1 MNAKLSA
8 AAAAILW
15 GFTYVLTTSWLP
27 PNPLFL
33 AAFRALGGALVLLA
47 IVRCLPERAWW
58 GRLFVLGTL
67 NAGLFFALFF
77 VAATRLPGGVAAI
90 FQALTPLAVIFI
102 AWGVLGARPTLVKI
116 ASVILGALGVS
127 LVVLSS
133 TATLDPI
140 GIAAAVGSMLAMAAG
155 GVLLNKWGAPRMP
168 LLGFTGWQLL
178 VAGVELSI
186 VALFMQDMPVG
197 LNNANILGLVLL
209 AVALTAVP
217 FALWF
222 GAIERAGAVAVAP
235 FMLLVPVTAFVLDAL
250 VKGEQPTTLQLVG
263 AALVMGG
270 LVLSQRG
277 SPRRHAHAHHHAP
290 AHDRKHAHG
299 GHQPTHS

>member
-1 MNAKLSA
+1 MNAKLAA

-15 GFTYVLTTSWLP
+15 GFTYVLTTTWLP
-27 PNPLFL
+27 PHPLFL
-33 AAFRALGGALVLLA
+33 AAFRAVGGALVLLA
-47 IVRCLPERAWW
+47 IVRCVPPRVWW

-67 NAGLFFALFF
+67 NAGLFFGLFF

-102 AWGVLGARPTLVKI
+102 AWGVLGSRPTATKI
-116 ASVILGALGVS
+116 GSVLLGALGVS

-133 TATLDPI
+133 QAQLDWI
-140 GIAAAVGSMLAMAAG
+140 GIAAAVGSMLAIATG
-155 GVLLNKWGAPRMP
+155 GVLLNKWGQPPMP

-178 VAGVELSI
+178 IAGVELVL
-186 VALFMQDMPVG
+186 VAVLAQDMPAQ
-197 LNNANILGLVLL
+197 LNTANILGLGLL

-250 VKGEQPTTLQLVG
+250 VKGDQPTSLQLVG
-263 AALVMGG
+263 AALVLGG
-270 LVLSQRG
+270 LMLS
-277 SPRRHAHAHHHAP
+277 
-290 AHDRKHAHG
+290 
-299 GHQPTHS
+299 

>member
-47 IVRCLPERAWW
+47 IVRCVPERAWW
-58 GRLFVLGTL
+58 TRLLVLGTL
-67 NAGLFFALFF
+67 NAGLFFSLFF
-77 VAATRLPGGVAAI
+77 VAATRLPGGVAAT

-102 AWGVLGARPTLVKI
+102 AWGVLGAKPTMIKI
-116 ASVILGALGVS
+116 AAVILGALGVS

-133 TATLDPI
+133 SAVLDPI
-140 GIAAAVGSMLAMAAG
+140 GIAAAVGSMLSIAAG
-155 GVLLNKWGAPRMP
+155 GVMLNKWGAPRMP

-178 VAGVELSI
+178 IAGVELAV
-186 VALFMQDMPVG
+186 VALVVQDLPSG
-197 LNNANILGLVLL
+197 LNNSNILGLVLL

-235 FMLLVPVTAFVLDAL
+235 FMLLTPVTAFVLDAL
-250 VKGEQPTTLQLVG
+250 VKGVQPSNLQLVG

-270 LVLSQRG
+270 LMLSQRG
-277 SPRRHAHAHHHAP
+277 SAKPHAHAHG
-290 AHDRKHAHG
+290 HAHPAKAKASG
-299 GHQPTHS
+299 SAAH

>member
-15 GFTYVLTTSWLP
+15 GFTYVLTTTWLP
-27 PNPLFL
+27 PHPLFL

-47 IVRCLPERAWW
+47 IVRCMPPRIWW
-58 GRLFVLGTL
+58 GRMAVLGTL
-67 NAGLFFALFF
+67 NAGLFFGLFF

-102 AWGVLGARPTLVKI
+102 AWGLLGARPTATKVG
-116 ASVILGALGVS
+116 SVLLGALGVS

-133 TATLDPI
+133 HAQLDPL
-140 GIAAAVGSMLAMAAG
+140 GMAAAIGSMLSIATG
-155 GVLLNKWGAPRMP
+155 GVLLNKWGQPPMP

-178 VAGVELSI
+178 IAGAELTVVAVL
-186 VALFMQDMPVG
+186 AQDAPAQ
-197 LNNANILGLVLL
+197 LDAANVLGLGLL

-250 VKGEQPTTLQLVG
+250 VKGVQPSGLQVVG
-263 AALVMGG
+263 AAVVMGG
-270 LVLSQRG
+270 LMLSQRAAG
-277 SPRRHAHAHHHAP
+277 KPGNKSTRHVNNTV
-290 AHDRKHAHG
+290 AHD
-299 GHQPTHS
+299 

>member
-15 GFTYVLTTSWLP
+15 GFTYVLTTTWLP
-27 PNPLFL
+27 PHPLFM

-47 IVRCLPERAWW
+47 IVRCVPPRVWW
-58 GRLFVLGTL
+58 GRLAALGTL
-67 NAGLFFALFF
+67 NAGLFFGLFF

-102 AWGVLGARPTLVKI
+102 AWGILGARPTVAKI
-116 ASVILGALGVS
+116 GSVLLGALGVS

-133 TATLDPI
+133 HAQLDSL
-140 GIAAAVGSMLAMAAG
+140 GIAAALGSMLSIAAG
-155 GVLLNKWGAPRMP
+155 GVLLNKWGQPPMP

-178 VAGVELSI
+178 IAGAELTFVAAIARDVPSQLD
-186 VALFMQDMPVG
+186 A
-197 LNNANILGLVLL
+197 ANILGLGLL

-250 VKGEQPTTLQLVG
+250 VKGVQPTGMQVVG

-270 LVLSQRG
+270 LMLSQQAAGRPG
-277 SPRRHAHAHHHAP
+277 NKSTRHVRNTVAQ
-290 AHDRKHAHG
+290 D
-299 GHQPTHS
+299 

>member
-15 GFTYVLTTSWLP
+15 GFTYVLTTTWLP
-27 PNPLFL
+27 PHPMFL
-33 AAFRALGGALVLLA
+33 AAFRAMGGALVLLA
-47 IVRCLPERAWW
+47 IVRCVPPRVWW
-58 GRLFVLGTL
+58 SRLVILGTL
-67 NAGLFFALFF
+67 NAGLFFGLFF

-102 AWGVLGARPTLVKI
+102 AWGVLGAKPTATKI
-116 ASVILGALGVS
+116 GSVILGALGVS

-133 TATLDPI
+133 NAQLDVL
-140 GIAAAVGSMLAMAAG
+140 GIAAAIGSMLAIATG
-155 GVLLNKWGAPRMP
+155 GVMLNKWGQPPMP

-178 VAGVELSI
+178 IAGVELTVI
-186 VALFMQDMPVG
+186 AALMQDVPHQ
-197 LNNANILGLVLL
+197 LNAANVLGLGLL

-250 VKGEQPTTLQLVG
+250 VKGEQPTALQVVG
-263 AALVMGG
+263 AVLVMGG
-270 LVLSQRG
+270 LVLSQKAAG
-277 SPRRHAHAHHHAP
+277 KPGNKSTRHVRNAIAQ
-290 AHDRKHAHG
+290 D
-299 GHQPTHS
+299 

>member
-15 GFTYVLTTSWLP
+15 GFTYVLTTTWLP
-27 PNPLFL
+27 PHPLFL

-47 IVRCLPERAWW
+47 IVRCMPPRIWW
-58 GRLFVLGTL
+58 GRLVVLGTL
-67 NAGLFFALFF
+67 NAGLFFGLFF

-102 AWGVLGARPTLVKI
+102 AWGILGARPTATKVG
-116 ASVILGALGVS
+116 SVLLGALGVS

-133 TATLDPI
+133 HAQLDPL
-140 GIAAAVGSMLAMAAG
+140 GMAAAIGSMLSIATG
-155 GVLLNKWGAPRMP
+155 GVLLNKWGQPPMP

-178 VAGVELSI
+178 IAGVELTV
-186 VALFMQDMPVG
+186 VAVLAQDAPAQ
-197 LNNANILGLVLL
+197 LDAANVLGLGLL

-250 VKGEQPTTLQLVG
+250 VKGVQPSGLQVVG
-263 AALVMGG
+263 AAVVMGG
-270 LVLSQRG
+270 LMLSQRAAG
-277 SPRRHAHAHHHAP
+277 KPGNKSTRHVNNTV
-290 AHDRKHAHG
+290 AHD
-299 GHQPTHS
+299 

>member
-15 GFTYVLTTSWLP
+15 GFTYVLTTTWLP
-27 PNPLFL
+27 PHPLFL
-33 AAFRALGGALVLLA
+33 AAFRALGGALVLLV
-47 IVRCLPERAWW
+47 IVRCVPPRIWW
-58 GRLFVLGTL
+58 GRLAVLGTL
-67 NAGLFFALFF
+67 NAGLFFGLFF

-102 AWGVLGARPTLVKI
+102 AWGILGARPTATKI
-116 ASVILGALGVS
+116 GSVLLGALGVS

-133 TATLDPI
+133 NARLDSL
-140 GIAAAVGSMLAMAAG
+140 GIVAAIGSMLSIAAG
-155 GVLLNKWGAPRMP
+155 GVLLNKWGQPPMP

-178 VAGVELSI
+178 IAGVELSL
-186 VALFMQDMPVG
+186 VATIAQDVPSQLNAANVMG
-197 LNNANILGLVLL
+197 LGLL

-250 VKGEQPTTLQLVG
+250 VKGVQPTGLQVVG
-263 AALVMGG
+263 AVLVMGG
-270 LVLSQRG
+270 LMLSQRAAG
-277 SPRRHAHAHHHAP
+277 KLGNKSTRHVRNTAVHE
-290 AHDRKHAHG
+290 
-299 GHQPTHS
+299 

>member
-15 GFTYVLTTSWLP
+15 GFTYVLTTTWLP
-27 PNPLFL
+27 PHPLFL

-47 IVRCLPERAWW
+47 IVRCMPPRIWW
-58 GRLFVLGTL
+58 GRMVVLGTL
-67 NAGLFFALFF
+67 NAGLFFGLFF

-102 AWGVLGARPTLVKI
+102 AWGLLGARPTATKVG
-116 ASVILGALGVS
+116 SVLLGALGVS

-133 TATLDPI
+133 HAQLDPL
-140 GIAAAVGSMLAMAAG
+140 GMAAAIGSMLSIATG
-155 GVLLNKWGAPRMP
+155 GVLLNKWGQPPMP

-178 VAGVELSI
+178 IAGAELTVVAVL
-186 VALFMQDMPVG
+186 AQDAPAQ
-197 LNNANILGLVLL
+197 LDAANVLGLGLL

-250 VKGEQPTTLQLVG
+250 VKGVQPSGLQVVG
-263 AALVMGG
+263 AAVVMGG
-270 LVLSQRG
+270 LMLSQRAAG
-277 SPRRHAHAHHHAP
+277 KRGNKSTRHVNNTV
-290 AHDRKHAHG
+290 AHD
-299 GHQPTHS
+299 

>member
-15 GFTYVLTTSWLP
+15 GFTYVLTTTWLP
-27 PNPLFL
+27 PHPLFL

-47 IVRCLPERAWW
+47 IVRCMPPRIWW
-58 GRLFVLGTL
+58 GRMVVLGTL
-67 NAGLFFALFF
+67 NAGLFFGLFF

-102 AWGVLGARPTLVKI
+102 AWGLLGARPTATKVG
-116 ASVILGALGVS
+116 SVLLGALGVS

-133 TATLDPI
+133 HAQLDPL
-140 GIAAAVGSMLAMAAG
+140 GMAAAIGSMLSIATG
-155 GVLLNKWGAPRMP
+155 GVLLNKWGQPPMP

-178 VAGVELSI
+178 IAGAELTVVAVL
-186 VALFMQDMPVG
+186 AQDAPAQ
-197 LNNANILGLVLL
+197 LDAANVLGLGLL

-250 VKGEQPTTLQLVG
+250 VKGVQPSGLQVVG
-263 AALVMGG
+263 AAVVMGG
-270 LVLSQRG
+270 LMLSQRAAG
-277 SPRRHAHAHHHAP
+277 KPGNKSTRHVNNTV
-290 AHDRKHAHG
+290 AHD
-299 GHQPTHS
+299 

>member
-15 GFTYVLTTSWLP
+15 GFTYVLTTTWLP
-27 PNPLFL
+27 THPLFL
-33 AAFRALGGALVLLA
+33 AAFRALGGALVLLV
-47 IVRCLPERAWW
+47 IVRCVPPRVWW
-58 GRLFVLGTL
+58 GRLVMLGTL
-67 NAGLFFALFF
+67 NAGLFFGLFF

-102 AWGVLGARPTLVKI
+102 AWGILGARPTATKI
-116 ASVILGALGVS
+116 GSVMLGALGVS

-133 TATLDPI
+133 NARLDSL
-140 GIAAAVGSMLAMAAG
+140 GIVAAIGSMLSIATG
-155 GVLLNKWGAPRMP
+155 GVLLNKWGQPPMP

-178 VAGVELSI
+178 IAGVELTV
-186 VALFMQDMPVG
+186 VAVLANDAPAQ
-197 LNNANILGLVLL
+197 LNAANVLGLGLL

-250 VKGEQPTTLQLVG
+250 IKGEQPTALQVIG

-270 LVLSQRG
+270 LMLSQKATG
-277 SPRRHAHAHHHAP
+277 KLGNKSTRHVHNTVTQ
-290 AHDRKHAHG
+290 D
-299 GHQPTHS
+299 

>member
-15 GFTYVLTTSWLP
+15 GFTYVLTTTWLP
-27 PNPLFL
+27 PHPLFL

-47 IVRCLPERAWW
+47 IVRCVPPRVWW
-58 GRLFVLGTL
+58 GRLAVLGTL
-67 NAGLFFALFF
+67 NAGLFFGLFF

-102 AWGVLGARPTLVKI
+102 AWGILGARPTATKI
-116 ASVILGALGVS
+116 GSVLLGALGVS

-133 TATLDPI
+133 NAQLDSL
-140 GIAAAVGSMLAMAAG
+140 GIAAAIGSMLSIAAG
-155 GVLLNKWGAPRMP
+155 GVLLNKWGQPPMP

-178 VAGVELSI
+178 IAGVELSL
-186 VALFMQDMPVG
+186 VAAITQDVPAQ
-197 LNNANILGLVLL
+197 LNAANVLGLGLL

-250 VKGEQPTTLQLVG
+250 VKGVQPTALQVAG
-263 AALVMGG
+263 AVLVMGG
-270 LVLSQRG
+270 LILSQKAVG
-277 SPRRHAHAHHHAP
+277 KPGNKSTRHVRNTVVQ
-290 AHDRKHAHG
+290 D
-299 GHQPTHS
+299 

>member
-15 GFTYVLTTSWLP
+15 GFTYVLTTTWLP
-27 PNPLFL
+27 PHPLFL

-47 IVRCLPERAWW
+47 IVRCMPPRIWW
-58 GRLFVLGTL
+58 GRMVVLGTL
-67 NAGLFFALFF
+67 NAGLFFGLFF

-102 AWGVLGARPTLVKI
+102 AWGLLGARPTATKVG
-116 ASVILGALGVS
+116 SVLLGALGVS

-133 TATLDPI
+133 HAQLDPL
-140 GIAAAVGSMLAMAAG
+140 GMAAAIGSMLSIATG
-155 GVLLNKWGAPRMP
+155 GVLLNKWGQPPRP

-178 VAGVELSI
+178 IAGAELTVVAVL
-186 VALFMQDMPVG
+186 AQDAPAQ
-197 LNNANILGLVLL
+197 LDAANVLGLGLL

-250 VKGEQPTTLQLVG
+250 VKGVQPSGLQVVG
-263 AALVMGG
+263 AAVVMGG
-270 LVLSQRG
+270 LMLSQRAAG
-277 SPRRHAHAHHHAP
+277 NPGNKSTRHVNNTV
-290 AHDRKHAHG
+290 AHD
-299 GHQPTHS
+299 

>member
-15 GFTYVLTTSWLP
+15 GFTYVLTTTWLP
-27 PNPLFL
+27 PHPLFL

-47 IVRCLPERAWW
+47 IVRCMPPRIWW
-58 GRLFVLGTL
+58 GRMAVLGTL
-67 NAGLFFALFF
+67 NAGLFFGLFF

-102 AWGVLGARPTLVKI
+102 AWGLLGARPTATKVG
-116 ASVILGALGVS
+116 SVLLGALGVS

-133 TATLDPI
+133 HAQLDPL
-140 GIAAAVGSMLAMAAG
+140 GMAASIGSMLSIATG
-155 GVLLNKWGAPRMP
+155 GVLLNKWGQPPMP

-178 VAGVELSI
+178 IAGVELTV
-186 VALFMQDMPVG
+186 VAVLAQDAPAQ
-197 LNNANILGLVLL
+197 LDAANVLGLGLL

-250 VKGEQPTTLQLVG
+250 VKGVQPSGLQVVG
-263 AALVMGG
+263 AAVVMGG
-270 LVLSQRG
+270 LMLSQRAAG
-277 SPRRHAHAHHHAP
+277 KPGNKSTRHVNNTV
-290 AHDRKHAHG
+290 AHD
-299 GHQPTHS
+299 

>member
-1 MNAKLSA
+1 MNAKLSV

-15 GFTYVLTTSWLP
+15 GFTYVLTTTWLP
-27 PNPLFL
+27 PHPLFM

-47 IVRCLPERAWW
+47 IVRCVPPRVWW
-58 GRLFVLGTL
+58 GRLAALGTL
-67 NAGLFFALFF
+67 NAGLFFGLFF

-102 AWGVLGARPTLVKI
+102 AWGILGARPTVAKI
-116 ASVILGALGVS
+116 GSVLLGALGVS

-133 TATLDPI
+133 HAQLDSL
-140 GIAAAVGSMLAMAAG
+140 GIAAALGSMLSIAAG
-155 GVLLNKWGAPRMP
+155 GVLLNKWGQPPMP

-178 VAGVELSI
+178 IAGAELTFVAAIARDVPSQLD
-186 VALFMQDMPVG
+186 A
-197 LNNANILGLVLL
+197 ANILGLGLL

-250 VKGEQPTTLQLVG
+250 VKGVQPTGMQVVG

-270 LVLSQRG
+270 LMLSQQAAGRPG
-277 SPRRHAHAHHHAP
+277 NKSTRHVRNTVAQ
-290 AHDRKHAHG
+290 D
-299 GHQPTHS
+299 

>member
-15 GFTYVLTTSWLP
+15 GFTYVLTTTWLP
-27 PNPLFL
+27 PHPLFL

-47 IVRCLPERAWW
+47 IVRCMPPRAWW
-58 GRLFVLGTL
+58 GRLVVLGSL
-67 NAGLFFALFF
+67 NAGLFFGLFF

-102 AWGVLGARPTLVKI
+102 AWGILGARPTVTKI
-116 ASVILGALGVS
+116 GSVLLGALGVS
-127 LVVLSS
+127 LVVMSS
-133 TATLDPI
+133 NAQLDPL
-140 GIAAAVGSMLAMAAG
+140 GIAAAIGSMLAIATG
-155 GVLLNKWGAPRMP
+155 GVLLNKWGQPPMP

-178 VAGVELSI
+178 IAGVELTV
-186 VALFMQDMPVG
+186 VALIGQDMPSQ
-197 LNNANILGLVLL
+197 LNNANLLGLGLL

-250 VKGEQPTTLQLVG
+250 VKGVQPTGLQLVG

-270 LVLSQRG
+270 LVLSQKAVG
-277 SPRRHAHAHHHAP
+277 KQGNKSTRHVRNTIAS
-290 AHDRKHAHG
+290 K
-299 GHQPTHS
+299 

>member
-15 GFTYVLTTSWLP
+15 GFTYVLTTTWLP
-27 PNPLFL
+27 PHPLFL

-47 IVRCLPERAWW
+47 IVRCVPPRVWW
-58 GRLFVLGTL
+58 GRLAVLGTL
-67 NAGLFFALFF
+67 NAGLFFGLFF

-102 AWGVLGARPTLVKI
+102 AWGILGTHPTVAKIGSVL
-116 ASVILGALGVS
+116 LGALGVS
-127 LVVLSS
+127 LVVASS
-133 TATLDPI
+133 NAQLDPL
-140 GIAAAVGSMLAMAAG
+140 GIAAAIGSMLAIATG
-155 GVLLNKWGAPRMP
+155 GVLLNKWGQPPMP

-178 VAGVELSI
+178 IAGAELTVVATL
-186 VALFMQDMPVG
+186 AQDMPAQLDTG
-197 LNNANILGLVLL
+197 NILGLGLL

-250 VKGEQPTTLQLVG
+250 VKGVQPTGMQLVG

-270 LVLSQRG
+270 LVLSQKAAG
-277 SPRRHAHAHHHAP
+277 KPGNKSTRHVRNA
-290 AHDRKHAHG
+290 
-299 GHQPTHS
+299 

>member
-15 GFTYVLTTSWLP
+15 GFTYVLTTTWLP
-27 PNPLFL
+27 PHPLFL

-47 IVRCLPERAWW
+47 IVRCMPPRIWW
-58 GRLFVLGTL
+58 GRMAVLGTL
-67 NAGLFFALFF
+67 NAGLFFGLFF

-102 AWGVLGARPTLVKI
+102 AWGLLGARPTATKVG
-116 ASVILGALGVS
+116 SVLLGALGVS

-133 TATLDPI
+133 HAQLDPL
-140 GIAAAVGSMLAMAAG
+140 GMAAAIGSMLSIATG
-155 GVLLNKWGAPRMP
+155 GVLLNKWGQPPMP

-178 VAGVELSI
+178 IAGVELTV
-186 VALFMQDMPVG
+186 VAVLAQDAPAQ
-197 LNNANILGLVLL
+197 LDAANVLGLGLL

-250 VKGEQPTTLQLVG
+250 VKGVQPSGLQVVG
-263 AALVMGG
+263 AAVVMGG
-270 LVLSQRG
+270 LMLSQRAAG
-277 SPRRHAHAHHHAP
+277 KPGNKSTRHVNNTV
-290 AHDRKHAHG
+290 AHD
-299 GHQPTHS
+299 

>member
-15 GFTYVLTTSWLP
+15 GFTYVLTTTWLP
-27 PNPLFL
+27 PHPLFL
-33 AAFRALGGALVLLA
+33 AAFRALGGALVLLV
-47 IVRCLPERAWW
+47 IVRCVPPRVWW
-58 GRLFVLGTL
+58 GRLAVLGTL
-67 NAGLFFALFF
+67 NAGLFFGLFF

-102 AWGVLGARPTLVKI
+102 AWGILGARPTATKI
-116 ASVILGALGVS
+116 GSVLLGALGVS

-133 TATLDPI
+133 NARLDSL
-140 GIAAAVGSMLAMAAG
+140 GIVAAIGSMLSIAAG
-155 GVLLNKWGAPRMP
+155 GVLLNKWGQPPMP

-178 VAGVELSI
+178 IAGVELSL
-186 VALFMQDMPVG
+186 VATIAQDVPSQLNAANVMG
-197 LNNANILGLVLL
+197 LGLL

-250 VKGEQPTTLQLVG
+250 VKGVQPTGLQVVG
-263 AALVMGG
+263 AVLVMGG
-270 LVLSQRG
+270 LMLSQRAAG
-277 SPRRHAHAHHHAP
+277 KLGNKSTRHVRNTAVHE
-290 AHDRKHAHG
+290 
-299 GHQPTHS
+299 

>member
-15 GFTYVLTTSWLP
+15 GFTYVLTTTWLP
-27 PNPLFL
+27 PHPLFL

-47 IVRCLPERAWW
+47 IVRCVPPRVWW
-58 GRLFVLGTL
+58 GRLAVLGTL
-67 NAGLFFALFF
+67 NAGLFFGLFF

-102 AWGVLGARPTLVKI
+102 AWGILGARPTATKI
-116 ASVILGALGVS
+116 GSVLLGALGVS

-133 TATLDPI
+133 NAQLDSL
-140 GIAAAVGSMLAMAAG
+140 GIAAAIGSMLSIAAG
-155 GVLLNKWGAPRMP
+155 GVLLNKWGQPPMP

-178 VAGVELSI
+178 IAGVELAL
-186 VALFMQDMPVG
+186 VAAITQDVPAQ
-197 LNNANILGLVLL
+197 LNAANVLGLGLL

-250 VKGEQPTTLQLVG
+250 VKGVQPTALQVAG
-263 AALVMGG
+263 AVLVMGG
-270 LVLSQRG
+270 LMLSQKAVG
-277 SPRRHAHAHHHAP
+277 KPGNKSTRHVRNTVVQ
-290 AHDRKHAHG
+290 D
-299 GHQPTHS
+299 

>member
-15 GFTYVLTTSWLP
+15 GFTYVLTTTWLP
-27 PNPLFL
+27 PHPLFL

-47 IVRCLPERAWW
+47 IVRCVPHRAWW
-58 GRLFVLGTL
+58 GRLAVLGTL
-67 NAGLFFALFF
+67 NAGLFFGLFF

-90 FQALTPLAVIFI
+90 FQALTPLTVIFI
-102 AWGVLGARPTLVKI
+102 AWGILGARPTVTKI
-116 ASVILGALGVS
+116 GSVLLGALGVS

-133 TATLDPI
+133 HAQLDLL
-140 GIAAAVGSMLAMAAG
+140 GIAAAIGSMLSIAAG
-155 GVLLNKWGAPRMP
+155 GVLLNKWGQPPMP

-178 VAGVELSI
+178 IAGAELISVAAIAHDVPSQLD
-186 VALFMQDMPVG
+186 A
-197 LNNANILGLVLL
+197 ANVLGLGLL

-250 VKGEQPTTLQLVG
+250 VKGVQPTGLQVVG

-270 LVLSQRG
+270 LMLSQRAAG
-277 SPRRHAHAHHHAP
+277 RPGNKSTRHVRNTVAQ
-290 AHDRKHAHG
+290 D
-299 GHQPTHS
+299 

>member
-15 GFTYVLTTSWLP
+15 GFTYVLTTTWLP
-27 PNPLFL
+27 PHPLFL
-33 AAFRALGGALVLLA
+33 AAFRALGGALVLLV
-47 IVRCLPERAWW
+47 IVRCVPPRIWW
-58 GRLFVLGTL
+58 GRLAVLGTL
-67 NAGLFFALFF
+67 NAGLFFGLFF

-102 AWGVLGARPTLVKI
+102 AWGILGARPTATKI
-116 ASVILGALGVS
+116 GSVLLGALGVS

-133 TATLDPI
+133 NARLDSL
-140 GIAAAVGSMLAMAAG
+140 GIVAAIGSMLSIAAG
-155 GVLLNKWGAPRMP
+155 GVLLNKWGQPPMP

-178 VAGVELSI
+178 IAGVELSL
-186 VALFMQDMPVG
+186 VATIAQDVPSQ
-197 LNNANILGLVLL
+197 LNAANVLGLGLL

-250 VKGEQPTTLQLVG
+250 VKGVQPTGLQVVG
-263 AALVMGG
+263 AVLVMGG
-270 LVLSQRG
+270 LMLSQRAAG
-277 SPRRHAHAHHHAP
+277 KLGNKSTRHVRNTAVHE
-290 AHDRKHAHG
+290 
-299 GHQPTHS
+299 

>member
-15 GFTYVLTTSWLP
+15 GFTYVLTTTWLP
-27 PNPLFL
+27 PHPLFL

-47 IVRCLPERAWW
+47 IVRCMPPRIWW
-58 GRLFVLGTL
+58 GRMVVLGTL
-67 NAGLFFALFF
+67 NAGLFFGLFF

-102 AWGVLGARPTLVKI
+102 AWGLLGARPTATKVGAVL
-116 ASVILGALGVS
+116 LGALGVS

-133 TATLDPI
+133 HAQLDPL
-140 GIAAAVGSMLAMAAG
+140 GMAAAIGSMLSIATG
-155 GVLLNKWGAPRMP
+155 GVLLNKWGQPPMP

-178 VAGVELSI
+178 IAGVELTV
-186 VALFMQDMPVG
+186 VAVLAQDAPAQ
-197 LNNANILGLVLL
+197 LDAANVLGLGLL

-250 VKGEQPTTLQLVG
+250 VKGVQPSGLQVVG
-263 AALVMGG
+263 AAVVMGG
-270 LVLSQRG
+270 LMLSQRAAG
-277 SPRRHAHAHHHAP
+277 KPGNKSTRHVNNTV
-290 AHDRKHAHG
+290 AHD
-299 GHQPTHS
+299 

>member
-15 GFTYVLTTSWLP
+15 GFTYVLTTTWLP
-27 PNPLFL
+27 PHPMFL
-33 AAFRALGGALVLLA
+33 AAFRAMGGALVLLA
-47 IVRCLPERAWW
+47 IVRCVPPRVWW
-58 GRLFVLGTL
+58 SRLAILGTL
-67 NAGLFFALFF
+67 NAGLFFGLFF

-102 AWGVLGARPTLVKI
+102 AWGVLGAKPTATKI
-116 ASVILGALGVS
+116 GSVILGALGVS

-133 TATLDPI
+133 NAQLDVL
-140 GIAAAVGSMLAMAAG
+140 GIAAAIGSMLAIATG
-155 GVLLNKWGAPRMP
+155 GVMLNKWGQPPMP

-178 VAGVELSI
+178 IAGVELTVI
-186 VALFMQDMPVG
+186 AALMQDVPHQ
-197 LNNANILGLVLL
+197 LNAANVLGLGLL

-250 VKGEQPTTLQLVG
+250 VKGEQPTALQVVG
-263 AALVMGG
+263 AVLVMGG
-270 LVLSQRG
+270 LVLSQKAAG
-277 SPRRHAHAHHHAP
+277 KPGNKSTRHVRNAIAQ
-290 AHDRKHAHG
+290 D
-299 GHQPTHS
+299 

>member
-8 AAAAILW
+8 SAAAILW
-15 GFTYVLTTSWLP
+15 GFTYVLTTTWLP
-27 PNPLFL
+27 PHPLFL

-47 IVRCLPERAWW
+47 IVRCLPPRAWW
-58 GRLFVLGTL
+58 GRLALLGTL
-67 NAGLFFALFF
+67 NGGLFFGFFF

-102 AWGVLGARPTLVKI
+102 AWGILGARPTATKI
-116 ASVILGALGVS
+116 GAVLLGALGVS

-133 TATLDPI
+133 NAQLDPL
-140 GIAAAVGSMLAMAAG
+140 GMAAAIGSMLSIATG
-155 GVLLNKWGAPRMP
+155 GVLLNKWGQPPMP

-178 VAGVELSI
+178 IAGVELTM
-186 VALFMQDMPVG
+186 VAALAHDAPAQ
-197 LNNANILGLVLL
+197 LNAANVLGLGLL

-250 VKGEQPTTLQLVG
+250 VKGGQPTGLQVAG
-263 AALVMGG
+263 AAIVMVG
-270 LVLSQRG
+270 LMLSQKAAG
-277 SPRRHAHAHHHAP
+277 KPGNKSTRHVRNTVAHV
-290 AHDRKHAHG
+290 
-299 GHQPTHS
+299 